1 MKRISLVD
9 ISTSFLGTEIKNKMI
24 ISYRVKLGF
33 DVRQLRQFYN
43 EVKFITNS
51 KVVKEAC
58 KDVSL
63 CNLMMTTNNE
73 FYIPLLS
80 EHSIMVNCYQ
90 IEPQCYQINL
100 IMDLMD

>member
-1 MKRISLVD
+1 MSNWV
-9 ISTSFLGTEIKNKMI
+9 
-24 ISYRVKLGF
+24 F
-33 DVRQLRQFYN
+33 DVKQLRKFYN
-43 EVKFITNS
+43 DVKFVTNL
-51 KVVKEAC
+51 KAVKGGC